1 MTFPEMTRW
10 SRQRLW
16 PAQSCHF
23 LCFTRAVIA
32 ASSKKMQDRPDPG
45 TSHRN
50 RLEENAATVSL
61 KISADAEDAL
71 FQVSHRARIVMRC
84 CRGGR
89 LPQALLYCQLEV
101 AAKCRIRDTSR
112 DDMRC
117 VRD

>member
-1 MTFPEMTRW
+1 MHSGAAGTRLG
-10 SRQRLW
+10 SVPR
-16 PAQSCHF
+16 
-23 LCFTRAVIA
+23 
-32 ASSKKMQDRPDPG
+32 SSYRPDPG

-89 LPQALLYCQLEV
+89 LPHALLYCELEV
-101 AAKCRIRDTSR
+101 AAKCRIRDTAR
-112 DDMRC
+112 EDMRC